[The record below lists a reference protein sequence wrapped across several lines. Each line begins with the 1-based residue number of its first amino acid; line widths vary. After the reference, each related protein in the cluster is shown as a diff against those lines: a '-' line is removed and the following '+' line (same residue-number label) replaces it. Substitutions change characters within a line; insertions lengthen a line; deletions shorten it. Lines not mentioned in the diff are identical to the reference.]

1 MLGGGG
7 SKVGLT
13 SPAVEKGRLGRLFH
27 APHHLPSL
35 TVGPRDINTPQILQP
50 QILQPQRGDKRLSS
64 RRLHSL

>member
-27 APHHLPSL
+27 APHHLPNL
-35 TVGPRDINTPQILQP
+35 TVGPRDINTP